1 MMILKLKHGSSNS
14 NPTYI
19 FNRSQAEEPLIVS
32 SGSVTTVTLVEL
44 LFD

>member
-19 FNRSQAEEPLIVS
+19 FNRLQPEEPLIVS
-32 SGSVTTVTLVEL
+32 SISVTSFTLVEL
-44 LFD
+44 LSD